1 MKEEI
6 KTKVIGRVLK
16 EYDLTETEIL
26 INPSGRFVLGGFVAD
41 TGLTGRKLMVDTYGG
56 VAHHGG
62 GAMSGKDASK
72 VDRSGAYLARYIAK
86 NIVAAKLAE
95 KCEVS
100 LSYAIGVPTPTAID
114 INTFYTASVNEKLI
128 IDAVKKV
135 FDLSV
140 GGTIEKLDLRSPVF
154 AQTAVGGHFGKDYFA
169 WELTDKVAALKTA
182 IGTK

>member
-1 MKEEI
+1 M
-6 KTKVIGRVLK
+6 
-16 EYDLTETEIL
+16 
-26 INPSGRFVLGGFVAD
+26 
-41 TGLTGRKLMVDTYGG
+41 
-56 VAHHGG
+56 
-62 GAMSGKDASK
+62 
-72 VDRSGAYLARYIAK
+72 
-86 NIVAAKLAE
+86 
-95 KCEVS
+95 
-100 LSYAIGVPTPTAID
+100 SYAIGVPTPTAID

-128 IDAVKKV
+128 TDAVKKV